1 MKPMF
6 VNGMAA
12 LFFVNSQI
20 ADFYPKVNSVCST
33 FLRFASHR
41 VGDVQRQCK
50 QIGLL
55 LLGKNWLIDDPAAH
69 PSANRYS
76 TEGGRMVG

>member
-1 MKPMF
+1 M
-6 VNGMAA
+6 
-12 LFFVNSQI
+12 
-20 ADFYPKVNSVCST
+20 
-33 FLRFASHR
+33 
-41 VGDVQRQCK
+41 QRQCK

-76 TEGGRMVG
+76 TEGGKVVGELYGNPMVMYGADANIYSIEGDSLHSAHLICQERSVGDSTP